1 MTTTPHAPSK
11 KSDMDRKIGLEI
23 KAWLARKELRQ
34 ADLASALGV
43 NQGQVSQRLLGKI
56 SFSVEELMKISGYL
70 DLSLGELIGLNLL
83 NEKGP
88 DPRNENR
95 GPSELLQLDLNQ
107 QPFDYPLENS
117 AENFYIHAS
126 HTHVIDPI
134 PHVGY
139 WIISSTQTIAS

>member
-107 QPFDYPLENS
+107 QPFD
-117 AENFYIHAS
+117 
-126 HTHVIDPI
+126 
-134 PHVGY
+134 
-139 WIISSTQTIAS
+139 